1 MENISWTKK
10 DFNTLFKIGD
20 IIYVQ
25 RIKKNFWELK
35 QLPEVNGSIVVMDPY
50 TGRVLSMVGGFS
62 YRLSEFN
69 RATQAFRQPG
79 SAFKPFVYALALE
92 NGNTP
97 STLILDAP
105 MVLEQGFDLKLWKP
119 EN

>member
-1 MENISWTKK
+1 MKILKNFFLENSINWNLAKVLKINDFSIKIQIDNNEIGKILLENISWTKK

-50 TGRVLSMVGGFS
+50 TGRVFIYGWWF
-62 YRLSEFN
+62 
-69 RATQAFRQPG
+69 
-79 SAFKPFVYALALE
+79 
-92 NGNTP
+92 
-97 STLILDAP
+97 
-105 MVLEQGFDLKLWKP
+105 
-119 EN
+119 